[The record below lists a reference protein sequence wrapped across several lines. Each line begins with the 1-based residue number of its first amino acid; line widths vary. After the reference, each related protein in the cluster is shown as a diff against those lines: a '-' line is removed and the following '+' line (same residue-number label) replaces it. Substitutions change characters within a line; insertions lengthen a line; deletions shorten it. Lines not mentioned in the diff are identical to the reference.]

1 MYFYQNS
8 WVALLSG
15 WSVFRSLPNPTGPK
29 SHRCYP
35 SGEECEVLK
44 VWILLRDGWRS
55 PWRSFFKIRY
65 QPFCPNL
72 LKQRLNHKTP
82 SCFFHVFLLEF
93 GIFFACLADAP
104 MLDLSVS
111 ITTPRSWWFLG
122 FHPSPM
128 VPWLGRCPVAA
139 LVENE
144 NFSWHLLSSCFC
156 DSNGW
161 YMFFRKNN
169 NKSKT
174 SYAKEL
180 KLRYIVISTQTR
192 WVTAFP
198 RLFLHAHRFES
209 LTSTAS
215 SHHAGTMALQLRI
228 RKENTFQISCAVK
241 KMIPQ
246 LHDCPYLDSYFT
258 LTKKIRKEH
267 IAERTWTFTS
277 FLFFYQ
283 SSEKRH
289 SVAMRGHGCHRYQLL
304 PVIEICAAGACAVR
318 EPLWRQTW
326 WKLPC
331 KITISHR
338 KKDGVFQG
346 PTATEQPT
354 KKSKLPR
361 WTEGCAF
368 FLTTGAQQHVKMLSL
383 GLTFFE

>member
-1 MYFYQNS
+1 
-8 WVALLSG
+8 
-15 WSVFRSLPNPTGPK
+15 
-29 SHRCYP
+29 
-35 SGEECEVLK
+35 
-44 VWILLRDGWRS
+44 
-55 PWRSFFKIRY
+55 
-65 QPFCPNL
+65 
-72 LKQRLNHKTP
+72 
-82 SCFFHVFLLEF
+82 
-93 GIFFACLADAP
+93 
-104 MLDLSVS
+104 
-111 ITTPRSWWFLG
+111 
-122 FHPSPM
+122 
-128 VPWLGRCPVAA
+128 
-139 LVENE
+139 
-144 NFSWHLLSSCFC
+144 
-156 DSNGW
+156 
-161 YMFFRKNN
+161 
-169 NKSKT
+169 
-174 SYAKEL
+174 
-180 KLRYIVISTQTR
+180 
-192 WVTAFP
+192 
-198 RLFLHAHRFES
+198 
-209 LTSTAS
+209 
-215 SHHAGTMALQLRI
+215 MALQLRI

-383 GLTFFE
+383 GLIFFE